1 MLIGRPDFEVETP
14 ILWPPDAKG
23 WFIWKN
29 PDAGKDWRQEK
40 RVRWLDD
47 ITDSMDLS
55 LGRLQELVL
64 NMEAWHGAAHRI
76 SRIGHDWVTEL
87 NWTELLLG
95 RKAMANIDCIL
106 KAEILLCQQMSTWS
120 NLWFFLV
127 VMYGCECWTI
137 TKAEHQRTDAFELWF
152 WRKFLRILWTAR
164 KSKQSVLKEISTEY
178 SLLKL
183 KL

>member
-1 MLIGRPDFEVETP
+1 MRRADSFEKTLMLGKIEGRRRGWDGWMTSPTQWTWVWVGFKSWCWTWRPGMVQLIGS
-14 ILWPPDAKG
+14 
-23 WFIWKN
+23 
-29 PDAGKDWRQEK
+29 QES
-40 RVRWLDD
+40 D
-47 ITDSMDLS
+47 T
-55 LGRLQELVL
+55 
-64 NMEAWHGAAHRI
+64 
-76 SRIGHDWVTEL
+76 TEWL